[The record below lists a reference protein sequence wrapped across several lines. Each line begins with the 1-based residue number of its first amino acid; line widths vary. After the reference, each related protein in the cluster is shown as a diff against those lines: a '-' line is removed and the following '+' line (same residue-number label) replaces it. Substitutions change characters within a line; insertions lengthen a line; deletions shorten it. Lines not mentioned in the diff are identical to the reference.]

1 MEHRPRRAIPWL
13 DMDQKTKAPAEGRT
27 VVRAARGEGPETA
40 EITEKKSELRAFLF
54 LTVVMAPALAGLIVA
69 TYGLAVW
76 IYQMIAG
83 PPSG

>member
-1 MEHRPRRAIPWL
+1 
-13 DMDQKTKAPAEGRT
+13 MDQRT
-27 VVRAARGEGPETA
+27 RTPSGAQRVVRAASETPEAA

-54 LTVVMAPALAGLIVA
+54 LTVVMAPALAGVIVA

-83 PPSG
+83 PPTG